1 MTIGTPEI
9 KQYPQAPFRFLMMAL
24 ILIISA
30 AALFAQTENNI
41 GGFDIEKVRRAAQYS
56 DTGDGDSSVVSSARE
71 SMVSV
76 VLRIMIYLGVVI
88 ILILV
93 ISWFLK
99 QKGLQAARGGGGAMD
114 IIETLPIGQNRML
127 LMVRILDEIY
137 LISQTASSITM
148 LDKIGGQKAMDII
161 SSSKGGGTIM
171 HFKDAFNSFM
181 GKMKKPV

>member
-1 MTIGTPEI
+1 
-9 KQYPQAPFRFLMMAL
+9 
-24 ILIISA
+24 
-30 AALFAQTENNI
+30 
-41 GGFDIEKVRRAAQYS
+41 
-56 DTGDGDSSVVSSARE
+56 
-71 SMVSV
+71 
-76 VLRIMIYLGVVI
+76 
-88 ILILV
+88 
-93 ISWFLK
+93 
-99 QKGLQAARGGGGAMD
+99 MD

>member
-1 MTIGTPEI
+1 MTIGTPEL
-9 KQYPQAPFRFLMMAL
+9 QYYPQVPFRLLMMAL
-24 ILIISA
+24 VLIIGA
-30 AALFAQTENNI
+30 AALFAQPEDNI

-56 DTGDGDSSVVSSARE
+56 DTGDGDSAVASPARE
-71 SMVSV
+71 NMVSV
-76 VLRIMIYLGVVI
+76 VLRIMLYLGVVI
-88 ILILV
+88 VLILI
-93 ISWFLK
+93 ISWFFR
-99 QKGLQAARGGGGAMD
+99 QKGLQAVRGGGGAMD

-137 LISQTASSITM
+137 LISQTATSITM